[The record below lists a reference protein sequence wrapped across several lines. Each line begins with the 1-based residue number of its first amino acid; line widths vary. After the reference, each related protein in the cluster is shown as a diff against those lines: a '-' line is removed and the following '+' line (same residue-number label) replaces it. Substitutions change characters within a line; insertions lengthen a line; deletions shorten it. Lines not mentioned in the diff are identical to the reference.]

1 MLDPQASE
9 SDGAKLRANWQ
20 ALSLHRTMSYI
31 PLFAIGLATV
41 EAFIDAVTWVEL
53 DVAAIYGIPLL
64 LAALTR
70 SRRLLWTLAA
80 VLTITTFVVYA
91 IQIPAG
97 TFGLSETFFVNRLL
111 DAVAV
116 LLTAG
121 LLHVWIASVNTVE
134 SQARLLTIQNEQ
146 LETANAAL
154 QFHEAEIAR
163 QNEELE
169 RRSKEAEDASA
180 RKTQLLASASHD
192 IRTPVN
198 TISLMAEV
206 IRRTAEN
213 PALAAQIPKLAE
225 RLQTN
230 AMSLADLL
238 STVLD
243 NAHLESGH
251 VKYHESTLSLNAM
264 LAAICIDFEPAAQAK
279 TLQLKVDMPEPAIW
293 LRTDRIKL
301 QRVISNLVSNA
312 IKFTEDGGVTV
323 SAALASDGA
332 ALICVHDT
340 GIGIARQQ
348 LEAIFTEFAQVHIAD
363 TGGNSG
369 WGLGL
374 AICQRLVK
382 LFGGRITVESSV
394 SQGSVFKI
402 RLPPECVVSDSN
414 VRDNARSQSSTIA

>member
-1 MLDPQASE
+1 
-9 SDGAKLRANWQ
+9 
-20 ALSLHRTMSYI
+20 
-31 PLFAIGLATV
+31 
-41 EAFIDAVTWVEL
+41 
-53 DVAAIYGIPLL
+53 
-64 LAALTR
+64 
-70 SRRLLWTLAA
+70 LWTLAA

-111 DAVAV
+111 GAVAV

-154 QFHEAEIAR
+154 VFHETEIAR
-163 QNEELE
+163 QNEELK
-169 RRSKEAEDASA
+169 RRSKEAEEASA

-213 PALAAQIPKLAE
+213 PALAAQVPQLAQ
-225 RLQTN
+225 RLQAN
-230 AMSLADLL
+230 ALSLADLL

-243 NAHLESGH
+243 SAHLESGQ
-251 VKYHESTLSLNAM
+251 VKYRESTFSLNAM

-279 TLQLKVDMPEPAIW
+279 TLRLKIDVPEPAIW
-293 LRTDRIKL
+293 LRTDRMKL
-301 QRVISNLVSNA
+301 QRVMSNLMSNA
-312 IKFTEDGGVTV
+312 IKFTAHGGVTV
-323 SAALASDGA
+323 RALRTSDGA
-332 ALICVHDT
+332 ALICMHDT

-348 LEAIFTEFAQVHIAD
+348 LEAIFDEFAQVRTAD
-363 TGGNSG
+363 GGGNGG

-374 AICQRLVK
+374 AICRRLVE
-382 LFGGRITVESSV
+382 LSGGRISVESTLG
-394 SQGSVFKI
+394 QGSVFKV
-402 RLPPECVVSDSN
+402 RLPRQCVVVESASG
-414 VRDNARSQSSTIA
+414 DNAQSRPFIVA